1 MIYLNN
7 KLIPK
12 NKATI
17 SVFDHGFLYG
27 DGVYETL
34 RAYKGIAF
42 EFDEHIQRLFR
53 SAHMIGLKV
62 PKTLEE
68 IKNAVYKTLGANNL
82 KEAFIRINVSRG
94 FGPIG
99 LDPELCPKP
108 TFVIIANPFKEY
120 PLEFYRKGVKIVI
133 VNVRRNFKDALN
145 PMIKS
150 LNFLNNILATIE
162 GQKKGAHEAIM
173 LNYKGYIAEGTTS
186 NIFFVK
192 DNSLYT
198 PAVDVGILDG
208 ITRQVVLNIAEEL
221 RIRFREGRFTPKDIY
236 NADEVFISSTTREIM
251 PVNRVDDVKIGS
263 KRGKITE
270 KLLMAYR
277 KKVVG
282 YIQRAK

>member
-17 SVFDHGFLYG
+17 SIFDHGFLYG

-34 RAYKGIAF
+34 RAYEGVVFKF
-42 EFDEHIQRLFR
+42 EEHIKRLFR
-53 SAHMIGLKV
+53 SADMIGLKV
-62 PKTLEE
+62 PKTLHE
-68 IKNAVYKTLGANNL
+68 IKRAVYKTLRANNL

-99 LDPELCPKP
+99 LDPGLCPKP
-108 TFVIIANPFKEY
+108 TFVIIANPFKDY
-120 PLEFYRKGVKIVI
+120 PLQFYRKGVKIVI

-192 DNSLYT
+192 NNLLYT

-208 ITRQVVLNIAEEL
+208 ITRQVILNIAEEL
-221 RIRFREGRFTPKDIY
+221 MIRFREGKFTQKDIY
-236 NADEVFISSTTREIM
+236 SADEVFISSTTREIM
-251 PVNRVDDVKIGS
+251 PVNRVDDVKIGN
-263 KRGKITE
+263 KIGKITK

-277 KKVVG
+277 EKVAE
-282 YIQRAK
+282 YINI